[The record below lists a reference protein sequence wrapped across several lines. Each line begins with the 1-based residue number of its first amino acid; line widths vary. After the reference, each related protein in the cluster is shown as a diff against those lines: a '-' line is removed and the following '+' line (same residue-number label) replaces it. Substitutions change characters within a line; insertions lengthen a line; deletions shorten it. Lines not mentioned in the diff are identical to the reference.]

1 MSYLQSREPG
11 KEDQQLMNED
21 KYSNRELRIAVL
33 IDADNISYTYAQ
45 AMMEEIACYGNA
57 TIKRIYGDW
66 SRSNLNGWRST
77 LLKYAIT
84 PCQQFSYTSGK
95 NATDTAMIIDA
106 MDILY
111 AETADAFC
119 LVSSDSDFTRLAIR
133 LREAGKYVIGIGEQ
147 KTPDAFIATCDRFIY
162 LEILSYMHEDLG
174 IESSNPSLAYLKEGT
189 LRDAGTPWSPA
200 PSSNPAPAN
209 TPPSPA
215 SSSGILTPGTAPGP
229 YPLGQDKLVK
239 LITPR
244 GASPAKV
251 GPSSHDRGGDR
262 QKDRP
267 ASRDR
272 YAHTPKPGYQARKT
286 IRTIDASLI
295 RLLSETVT
303 SMGDEMGWAFLGAV
317 GNLLLKRQPSFDSRN
332 YGYQKLS
339 ELIDATGCFE
349 VDHREGVGNQKLVY
363 VRLKS
368 LDELADDLEE
378 GEDSQA
384 WAEPQDEPRSP
395 RPAVQDPEAK
405 ALDKE
410 TLTKEIIATLHLEDW
425 VASLP
430 EGEGREDR
438 AAALRGLA
446 SSQVP
451 DETSPSPS
459 EFDSDAQPD
468 PATEQTPKPSSQ
480 TDLEES
486 SAGEVGSEASSKA
499 LTPTPDS
506 PLSPAPV
513 SPPSSEPGPEPTP
526 SQASAPTPPPH
537 STSAAE
543 DTAD

>member
-1 MSYLQSREPG
+1 
-11 KEDQQLMNED
+11 MNDD

-66 SRSNLNGWRST
+66 SRSNLYGWRAT
-77 LLKYAIT
+77 LLEYAIT
-84 PCQQFSYTSGK
+84 PCQQFAYTAGK

-174 IESSNPSLAYLKEGT
+174 VEAPNSSLAYLKEG
-189 LRDAGTPWSPA
+189 AGTSTIWSPA
-200 PSSNPAPAN
+200 IPSSPA
-209 TPPSPA
+209 TPSSSAASSSPA
-215 SSSGILTPGTAPGP
+215 SPSSPAASSSSALPSGPASVNPPASPSAIPGVLAPGMATSS
-229 YPLGQDKLVK
+229 YPLDQEKWAK

-244 GASPAKV
+244 GATQSKA
-251 GPSSHDRGGDR
+251 GSNLHDRGGDR
-262 QKDRP
+262 QKDRY

-272 YAHTPKPGYQARKT
+272 YTHPAKVSQQTRKT
-286 IRTIDASLI
+286 IRTIDATLI

-368 LDELADDLEE
+368 PDELLDDEE
-378 GEDSQA
+378 ENEGSRA
-384 WAEPQDEPRSP
+384 WSENQDEPASDKTTLEG
-395 RPAVQDPEAK
+395 AEAK
-405 ALDKE
+405 CLDKE
-410 TLTKEIIATLHLEDW
+410 TLTKEIISKLHLEDW
-425 VASLP
+425 VDSLQ
-430 EGEGREDR
+430 EGEGGEVK
-438 AAALRGLA
+438 AAEEKTSEAKALETETDASKKVEVQAGEAETGASKLAEAEIGDVTGSSSGQASGL
-446 SSQVP
+446 SR
-451 DETSPSPS
+451 
-459 EFDSDAQPD
+459 
-468 PATEQTPKPSSQ
+468 
-480 TDLEES
+480 ES
-486 SAGEVGSEASSKA
+486 SSLQVSEIAPTAS
-499 LTPTPDS
+499 TE
-506 PLSPAPV
+506 
-513 SPPSSEPGPEPTP
+513 SEPGE
-526 SQASAPTPPPH
+526 SSEEAV
-537 STSAAE
+537 
-543 DTAD
+543 D